1 MIERRRESAVERSR
15 ENAGVTENAVAC
27 ARLRKSYG
35 SVVAVAD
42 LSLSVKRGECFGL
55 LGPNGA
61 GKTTTI
67 EILEGLLTPDA
78 GDVEVLGLR
87 WAHHAGELRQR
98 LGIQLQE
105 TQLADRLTVEE
116 TLKLFRSFYHRGRT
130 VDELVQLVELETKR
144 RSWVG

>member
-1 MIERRRESAVERSR
+1 MTELAVSCE
-15 ENAGVTENAVAC
+15 
-27 ARLRKSYG
+27 RLRKAYG

-42 LSLSVKRGECFGL
+42 VTLTVRRGECFGL

-67 EILEGLLTPDA
+67 EILEGLLTPDE

-87 WAHHAGELRQR
+87 WGRDEDALRQR

-105 TQLADRLTVEE
+105 TRLAEKLTVEE
-116 TLKLFRSFYHRGRT
+116 TLRLFRSFYHRGRSI
-130 VDELVQLVELETKR
+130 DELLGIVELE
-144 RSWVG
+144 